1 MTWNYLDWSDRSAVL
16 LGQRSHDPVPVDLG
30 ITTLASATAPT
41 GSGSGEP
48 SDGSVVSEASPTGAV
63 SSVATSG
70 VASGVSVSA
79 SAATES
85 DPESQSVP
93 GAAEAVS
100 WSITPTNGLSGTGS
114 SAESV
119 GGWSS

>member
-1 MTWNYLDWSDRSAVL
+1 MTSDYLDWSDRSAVL

-48 SDGSVVSEASPTGAV
+48 SDGSVVSEPSPTGAV

-70 VASGVSVSA
+70 VASVASA

-93 GAAEAVS
+93 GVAEAVS
-100 WSITPTNGLSGTGS
+100 
-114 SAESV
+114 
-119 GGWSS
+119 